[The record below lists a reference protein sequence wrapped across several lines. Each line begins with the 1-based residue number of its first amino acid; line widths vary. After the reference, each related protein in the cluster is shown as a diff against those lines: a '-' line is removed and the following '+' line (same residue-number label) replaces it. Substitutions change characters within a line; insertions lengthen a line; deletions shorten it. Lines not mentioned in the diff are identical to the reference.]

1 MTRVALPPRLPL
13 ILTAASFGF
22 TIVQL
27 DVTIVN
33 VALDAIGREFGAP
46 TASLQWVV
54 DAYTLLLAALL
65 LSAGALGDRF
75 GPRRA
80 FLTGLVLFA
89 VSSAACGLAQSS
101 LQLILSRAIQ
111 GAAAAL
117 LVPPSLALITHA
129 AAGDDR
135 ARAWAVGWWTAAGGV
150 SIAAG
155 PVIGGLLIGA
165 LGWRWV
171 FLVNLP
177 LCLLGAALTLAFVP
191 EVPPRE
197 KRPLDIPGQV
207 LGFVALACLVGAVI
221 EGGHRGWRDPLA
233 PGALVAGLAA
243 AAAFLAVEMRSA
255 HPAVPLEVFRDRMVW
270 SAVVIGVGVNFTYYG
285 VIFVLGLFLQRSA
298 GYSVLQA
305 GLAFLPLTATFIV
318 SNLLSGRI
326 AHRFGSARTMAGGV
340 LVAAVGYALTSR
352 LSPSTPFCADDPRLP
367 ADPRRHGHG
376 RAGHDQRPSGQ
387 RRPPRLGHG
396 LGRAERLPPSG
407 RGGRC
412 GGDGRPGGR
421 RARPGRRRPADLRP
435 DRGGGAAGRGL
446 GGVAQRRAPACEGR
460 LADGGRTKYPVF
472 SPSEVDLA
480 VFSLAERPGFRAA
493 A

>member
-13 ILTAASFGF
+13 ILAAASFGF
-22 TIVQL
+22 SIVQL

-80 FLTGLVLFA
+80 FLAGLVLFA
-89 VSSAACGLAQSS
+89 VSSAACGLARDA
-101 LQLILSRAIQ
+101 LQLVLARAIQ

-197 KRPLDIPGQV
+197 KRPLDLPGQV

-221 EGGHRGWRDPLA
+221 EGGHRGWDDALVLA
-233 PGALVAGLAA
+233 ALVAGLAT

-255 HPAVPLEVFRDRMVW
+255 HPAVPLEVFRSRMVW
-270 SAVVIGVGVNFTYYG
+270 STVVIGVGVNFTYYG

-318 SNLLSGRI
+318 SNLLSGRV
-326 AHRFGSARTMAGGV
+326 AQRFGSARTMAGGV

-352 LSPSTPFCADDPRLP
+352 LTAHSPFWSMIPGFLLIP
-367 ADPRRHGHG
+367 AGMGMAVPAMTSALLASVDRHL
-376 RAGHDQRPSGQ
+376 SGT
-387 RRPPRLGHG
+387 
-396 LGRAERLPPSG
+396 ASG
-407 RGGRC
+407 VLNACRQ
-412 GGDGRPGGR
+412 
-421 RARPGRRRPADLRP
+421 AA
-435 DRGGGAAGRGL
+435 GAAGVAVMGTLAAGGPDRIAAGL
-446 GGVAQRRAPACEGR
+446 RISGLV
-460 LADGGRTKYPVF
+460 
-472 SPSEVDLA
+472 
-480 VFSLAERPGFRAA
+480 AA
-493 A
+493 AVLLGAAWVAWRSDRRRDPSVGQPTATE

>member
-1 MTRVALPPRLPL
+1 MTNVRVASASARRPAGLPM
-13 ILTAASFGF
+13 ILAAASFGF

-80 FLTGLVLFA
+80 FLAGLVLFA
-89 VSSAACGLAQSS
+89 LSSAACGLAHDA
-101 LQLILSRAIQ
+101 LQLILARAIQ

-129 AAGDDR
+129 AAGDDK

-177 LCLLGAALTLAFVP
+177 LCLLGAILTLAFVP

-197 KRPLDIPGQV
+197 KRPLDLPGQV
-207 LGFVALACLVGAVI
+207 LAFLALVGLVGAVI
-221 EGGHRGWRDPLA
+221 EGGHRGWSDPLVL
-233 PGALVAGLAA
+233 GALAGGVAAG
-243 AAAFLAVEMRSA
+243 AAFLAVEMRSA
-255 HPAVPLEVFRDRMVW
+255 HPAVPLEVFRNRMVW
-270 SAVVIGVGVNFTYYG
+270 SAVAIGVGVNFTYYG

-298 GYSVLQA
+298 GYDAVQA

-318 SNLLSGRI
+318 SNLLSSRI
-326 AHRFGSARTMAGGV
+326 AHRFGPARTMAGGV
-340 LVAAVGYALTSR
+340 LVAALGYALTSR
-352 LSPSTPFCADDPRLP
+352 LTPTTPFWLMVPGFL
-367 ADPRRHGHG
+367 
-376 RAGHDQRPSGQ
+376 
-387 RRPPRLGHG
+387 LI
-396 LGRAERLPPSG
+396 
-407 RGGRC
+407 
-412 GGDGRPGGR
+412 PGGMGT
-421 RARPGRRRPADLRP
+421 AVPAMTSALLASV
-435 DRGGGAAGRGL
+435 DRHFSGTASGVLNACRQAAGAAGVAVMGALAAGGPERIAAGL
-446 GGVAQRRAPACEGR
+446 RVSGLIAAAVLLIAAWLAWRSEGR
-460 LADGGRTKYPVF
+460 TATSVG
-472 SPSEVDLA
+472 
-480 VFSLAERPGFRAA
+480 
-493 A
+493 

>member
-1 MTRVALPPRLPL
+1 MTHVRVASRASSLPAGLPL

-80 FLTGLVLFA
+80 FLIGLVLFA
-89 VSSAACGLAQSS
+89 ISSAACGLAHGA
-101 LQLILSRAIQ
+101 LQLILSRAVQ

-129 AAGDDR
+129 AAGDDK

-177 LCLLGAALTLAFVP
+177 LCLIGVILTLMFVP

-197 KRPLDIPGQV
+197 KRPLDISGQA

-221 EGGHRGWRDPLA
+221 EGGHRGWSDPLVL
-233 PGALVAGLAA
+233 GALAAGFAA
-243 AAAFLAVEMRSA
+243 VAAFLVVETRVA
-255 HPAVPLEVFRDRMVW
+255 HPAVPLAVFRGRMVW
-270 SAVVIGVGVNFTYYG
+270 SAVVVGVSVNFTYYG

-298 GYSVLQA
+298 GYDVVRT

-326 AHRFGSARTMAGGV
+326 AHRFGPARTMAGGV

-352 LSPSTPFCADDPRLP
+352 LSAHSPFWMMIPGFL
-367 ADPRRHGHG
+367 
-376 RAGHDQRPSGQ
+376 
-387 RRPPRLGHG
+387 LI
-396 LGRAERLPPSG
+396 
-407 RGGRC
+407 
-412 GGDGRPGGR
+412 PGGMGT
-421 RARPGRRRPADLRP
+421 AVPAMTSALLASV
-435 DRGGGAAGRGL
+435 DRHFSGTASGVLNACRQAAGAAGVAVMGALAAGGPDGIAAGL
-446 GGVAQRRAPACEGR
+446 RTSGVIAAVVLLGAAWVAWRSEGKR
-460 LADGGRTKYPVF
+460 V
-472 SPSEVDLA
+472 
-480 VFSLAERPGFRAA
+480 AA

>member
-1 MTRVALPPRLPL
+1 MTRVAALPPRLPL

-80 FLTGLVLFA
+80 FLAGIVLFA
-89 VSSAACGLAQSS
+89 VSSAACGLAHGS

-129 AAGDDR
+129 AAGDDK

-165 LGWRWV
+165 FGWRWV

-177 LCLLGAALTLAFVP
+177 LCLAALALTLAYVP

-197 KRPLDIPGQV
+197 KRPLDLPGQA
-207 LGFVALACLVGAVI
+207 LAFVALTLLVGAVI
-221 EGGHRGWRDPLA
+221 EGGHRGWSDPLVL
-233 PGALVAGLAA
+233 GALVGGLAA
-243 AAAFLAVEMRSA
+243 VAAFLAVETRSP
-255 HPAVPLEVFRDRMVW
+255 HPAVPLEVFRTRMVW
-270 SAVVIGVGVNFTYYG
+270 SAVVVGVAVNFTYYG

-318 SNLLSGRI
+318 ANLMSGRVVQ
-326 AHRFGSARTMAGGV
+326 RFGPARTMAGGV
-340 LVAAVGYALTSR
+340 VVAAIGYALTSR
-352 LSPSTPFCADDPRLP
+352 LTPSTPFWLMVPGFL
-367 ADPRRHGHG
+367 
-376 RAGHDQRPSGQ
+376 
-387 RRPPRLGHG
+387 LI
-396 LGRAERLPPSG
+396 
-407 RGGRC
+407 
-412 GGDGRPGGR
+412 PGGMGT
-421 RARPGRRRPADLRP
+421 AVPTMTSALLAHV
-435 DRGGGAAGRGL
+435 DRHFSGTASGVLNACRQAAGAAGVAVMGALAAGGPAAIAAGL
-446 GGVAQRRAPACEGR
+446 RVSGVIAAGVLVATAVVAWRSEG
-460 LADGGRTKYPVF
+460 K
-472 SPSEVDLA
+472 
-480 VFSLAERPGFRAA
+480 RAA

>member
-1 MTRVALPPRLPL
+1 MTNVRVAPCRPAGLPL

-89 VSSAACGLAQSS
+89 LSSAACGLAQSA
-101 LQLILSRAIQ
+101 LQLVLSRAVQ

-129 AAGDDR
+129 AAGDDK

-197 KRPLDIPGQV
+197 KRPLDLPGQV
-207 LGFVALACLVGAVI
+207 LGFVALTCLVGAVI
-221 EGGHRGWRDPLA
+221 EGGHRGWSDPLVL
-233 PGALVAGLAA
+233 GALVGGFAA

-255 HPAVPLEVFRDRMVW
+255 HPAVPLEVFRARMVW
-270 SAVVIGVGVNFTYYG
+270 SAVVIGVSRQLHLLRGD
-285 VIFVLGLFLQRSA
+285 LRA
-298 GYSVLQA
+298 GPLPAAFGRLHVVQA

-326 AHRFGSARTMAGGV
+326 AHRFGAARTMAGGV
-340 LVAAVGYALTSR
+340 LVAALGYALTSR
-352 LSPSTPFCADDPRLP
+352 C
-367 ADPRRHGHG
+367 RRQF
-376 RAGHDQRPSGQ
+376 R
-387 RRPPRLGHG
+387 
-396 LGRAERLPPSG
+396 SG
-407 RGGRC
+407 R
-412 GGDGRPGGR
+412 
-421 RARPGRRRPADLRP
+421 
-435 DRGGGAAGRGL
+435 
-446 GGVAQRRAPACEGR
+446 
-460 LADGGRTKYPVF
+460 
-472 SPSEVDLA
+472 
-480 VFSLAERPGFRAA
+480 
-493 A
+493 

>member
-65 LSAGALGDRF
+65 LSAGALGDRL
-75 GPRRA
+75 GPRRV
-80 FLTGLVLFA
+80 FLAGIVLFA

-101 LQLILSRAIQ
+101 LQLILSRAVQ

-129 AAGDDR
+129 AAGDDK
-135 ARAWAVGWWTAAGGV
+135 ARSWAVGWWTASGGV

-177 LCLLGAALTLAFVP
+177 LCLAALALTLAYVP

-197 KRPLDIPGQV
+197 KRPLDLPGQ
-207 LGFVALACLVGAVI
+207 ALAFAALTLLVGAVI
-221 EGGHRGWRDPLA
+221 EGGHRGWSDPLVL
-233 PGALVAGLAA
+233 GALIGGLLAV
-243 AAAFLAVEMRSA
+243 AAFLAVETRSA
-255 HPAVPLEVFRDRMVW
+255 HPAVPLDVFRTRMVW
-270 SAVVIGVGVNFTYYG
+270 SAVVVGVAVNFTYYG

-318 SNLLSGRI
+318 ANLLSGRFVQ
-326 AHRFGSARTMAGGV
+326 RFGPARTMAGGV
-340 LVAAVGYALTSR
+340 VVATIGYALTSR
-352 LSPSTPFCADDPRLP
+352 LGPETPFWLMVPGFL
-367 ADPRRHGHG
+367 
-376 RAGHDQRPSGQ
+376 
-387 RRPPRLGHG
+387 LI
-396 LGRAERLPPSG
+396 
-407 RGGRC
+407 
-412 GGDGRPGGR
+412 PGGMGT
-421 RARPGRRRPADLRP
+421 AVPTMTSALLSHV
-435 DRGGGAAGRGL
+435 DRHFSGTASGVLNACRQAAGAAGVAVMGALAAGGPAAIAAGL
-446 GGVAQRRAPACEGR
+446 RASGVIAAMVLLGTAWVAWRSEGR
-460 LADGGRTKYPVF
+460 RGA
-472 SPSEVDLA
+472 
-480 VFSLAERPGFRAA
+480 
-493 A
+493 

>member
-1 MTRVALPPRLPL
+1 MTNVRVASSARPAGLPL
-13 ILTAASFGF
+13 ILLAASFGF

-80 FLTGLVLFA
+80 FLAGLVLFA

-165 LGWRWV
+165 FGWRWV

-177 LCLLGAALTLAFVP
+177 LCLLGVALTLAFVP

-197 KRPLDIPGQV
+197 KRPLDLPGQA

-221 EGGHRGWRDPLA
+221 EGGHRGWSDPLVL
-233 PGALVAGLAA
+233 GALIGGLAA
-243 AAAFLAVEMRSA
+243 VAAFLAVETRSP
-255 HPAVPLEVFRDRMVW
+255 HPAVPLAVFKGRMVW
-270 SAVVIGVGVNFTYYG
+270 SAVVIGTAVNFTYYG

-298 GYSVLQA
+298 GYGVVQA

-326 AHRFGSARTMAGGV
+326 AHCFGPARTMAGGV
-340 LVAAVGYALTSR
+340 LVAAIGYALTSR
-352 LSPSTPFCADDPRLP
+352 LTPTTPFWLMIPGFLLIPGGMGTAVP
-367 ADPRRHGHG
+367 AMTSALLASVDRHFSGTASG
-376 RAGHDQRPSGQ
+376 VFNACRQASGAAGVAVMGALAAGGPERIATGLRASGLIAAAVLVGAAWVAW
-387 RRPPRLGHG
+387 RS
-396 LGRAERLPPSG
+396 E
-407 RGGRC
+407 
-412 GGDGRPGGR
+412 GR
-421 RARPGRRRPADLRP
+421 RAV
-435 DRGGGAAGRGL
+435 AA
-446 GGVAQRRAPACEGR
+446 
-460 LADGGRTKYPVF
+460 
-472 SPSEVDLA
+472 
-480 VFSLAERPGFRAA
+480 
-493 A
+493 

>member
-1 MTRVALPPRLPL
+1 MNRVALPPRLPL
-13 ILTAASFGF
+13 ILAAASFGF

-80 FLTGLVLFA
+80 FLAGLVLFA
-89 VSSAACGLAQSS
+89 LSSAACGLAHDAV
-101 LQLILSRAIQ
+101 QLILSRAVQ

-129 AAGDDR
+129 AAGHDR

-177 LCLLGAALTLAFVP
+177 LCLLGVTLTLAYVP

-197 KRPLDIPGQV
+197 KRPLDLPGQV
-207 LGFVALACLVGAVI
+207 LGFLALTGLVGAVI
-221 EGGHRGWRDPLA
+221 EGGHRGWSDPLVL
-233 PGALVAGLAA
+233 GALAGGVAA
-243 AAAFLAVEMRSA
+243 AAAFLAVETRSA
-255 HPAVPLEVFRDRMVW
+255 HPAVPLDLFRTRMVW

-298 GYSVLQA
+298 GYDAVRA

-326 AHRFGSARTMAGGV
+326 AHRFGPARTMAGGV
-340 LVAAVGYALTSR
+340 LVAALGYALTSR
-352 LSPSTPFCADDPRLP
+352 LTPSTPFWLMIPGFL
-367 ADPRRHGHG
+367 
-376 RAGHDQRPSGQ
+376 
-387 RRPPRLGHG
+387 LI
-396 LGRAERLPPSG
+396 
-407 RGGRC
+407 
-412 GGDGRPGGR
+412 PGGMGT
-421 RARPGRRRPADLRP
+421 AVPAMTSALLANV
-435 DRGGGAAGRGL
+435 DRHFSGTASGVLNAFRQAAGAAGVAVMGALAAGGPDQIAAGL
-446 GGVAQRRAPACEGR
+446 RLSGLIAAGVLLCGAWVAWRSEGR
-460 LADGGRTKYPVF
+460 TVANVG
-472 SPSEVDLA
+472 
-480 VFSLAERPGFRAA
+480 
-493 A
+493 

>member
-1 MTRVALPPRLPL
+1 MTHVRVASPARPAGLPL
-13 ILTAASFGF
+13 ILAAASFGF

-33 VALDAIGREFGAP
+33 VALDAVGREFGAP
-46 TASLQWVV
+46 TSSLQWVV

-80 FLTGLVLFA
+80 FLAGLVLFA
-89 VSSAACGLAQSS
+89 LSSAACGLARDAV
-101 LQLILSRAIQ
+101 QLILSRAVQ

-129 AAGDDR
+129 AAGDDK

-191 EVPPRE
+191 EVRPRE

-207 LGFVALACLVGAVI
+207 LGFLALAGLVGAVI
-221 EGGHRGWRDPLA
+221 EGGHRGWSDPLVL
-233 PGALVAGLAA
+233 GALAGGVAA
-243 AAAFLAVEMRSA
+243 AAAFLAIEMRSA
-255 HPAVPLEVFRDRMVW
+255 HPAVPLEVFRNRMVW
-270 SAVVIGVGVNFTYYG
+270 SAVVIGVAVNFTYYG

-298 GYSVLQA
+298 GYDAIQA

-326 AHRFGSARTMAGGV
+326 AHRFGPARTMAGGV
-340 LVAAVGYALTSR
+340 LVAALGYALTSR
-352 LSPSTPFCADDPRLP
+352 LTPTTPFWLMVPGFL
-367 ADPRRHGHG
+367 
-376 RAGHDQRPSGQ
+376 
-387 RRPPRLGHG
+387 LI
-396 LGRAERLPPSG
+396 
-407 RGGRC
+407 
-412 GGDGRPGGR
+412 PGGMGT
-421 RARPGRRRPADLRP
+421 AVPAMTSALLASV
-435 DRGGGAAGRGL
+435 DRHFSGTASGVLNACRQAAGAAGVAVMGALAAGGPERIAAGL
-446 GGVAQRRAPACEGR
+446 RVSG
-460 LADGGRTKYPVF
+460 LI
-472 SPSEVDLA
+472 
-480 VFSLAERPGFRAA
+480 AA
-493 A
+493 AVLLGAAWTAWRSAAPHAEVNVG

>member
-1 MTRVALPPRLPL
+1 LPL

-89 VSSAACGLAQSS
+89 VSSAACGLAHTA
-101 LQLILSRAIQ
+101 LQLILARAIQ

-129 AAGDDR
+129 AADDDK

-155 PVIGGLLIGA
+155 PVIGGFLIGA
-165 LGWRWV
+165 LGWRSV

-177 LCLLGAALTLAFVP
+177 LCLAGALLTLAVVP

-197 KRPLDIPGQV
+197 KRPLDLPGQA
-207 LGFVALACLVGAVI
+207 LGFVALAGLVGAVI
-221 EGGHRGWRDPLA
+221 EGGHRGWGDPRVL
-233 PGALVAGLAA
+233 GVLLGGVVA
-243 AAAFLAVEMRSA
+243 AAAFLAVEARSP
-255 HPAVPLEVFRDRMVW
+255 HPAVPLGVFQKRMVW
-270 SAVVIGVGVNFTYYG
+270 SALVVGVAVNFTYYG

-298 GYSVLQA
+298 GYSVVQT
-305 GLAFLPLTATFIV
+305 GLAFLPLTATFIA
-318 SNLLSGRI
+318 SNLVSSRL
-326 AHRFGSARTMAGGV
+326 AHRFGPARTMAGGV
-340 LVAAVGYALTSR
+340 VVAAVGYALTSR
-352 LSPSTPFCADDPRLP
+352 LTPHTPFWMMIPGFMLIPGGMGTAVP
-367 ADPRRHGHG
+367 AMTSALLASVDRHWSGTASG
-376 RAGHDQRPSGQ
+376 VLNACRQAAGAIGVAVMGALAAGGPSGIAA
-387 RRPPRLGHG
+387 G
-396 LGRAERLPPSG
+396 LRTSGVIAAAVLVGAAWVAGRSEG
-407 RGGRC
+407 RGRN
-412 GGDGRPGGR
+412 P
-421 RARPGRRRPADLRP
+421 L
-435 DRGGGAAGRGL
+435 
-446 GGVAQRRAPACEGR
+446 
-460 LADGGRTKYPVF
+460 
-472 SPSEVDLA
+472 S
-480 VFSLAERPGFRAA
+480 
-493 A
+493 

>member
-13 ILTAASFGF
+13 ILAAASFGF

-80 FLTGLVLFA
+80 FLAGLVLFA
-89 VSSAACGLAQSS
+89 VSSAACGLAQTS
-101 LQLILSRAIQ
+101 LQLILSRAVQ
-111 GAAAAL
+111 GGAAAL

-129 AAGDDR
+129 AAGDDW

-165 LGWRWV
+165 FGWRWV

-177 LCLLGAALTLAFVP
+177 LCLLGAAATLAFVP

-197 KRPLDIPGQV
+197 KRPLDLPGQV
-207 LGFVALACLVGAVI
+207 LGFVALTLLVGAVI
-221 EGGHRGWRDPLA
+221 EGGHRGWSDPLVL
-233 PGALVAGLAA
+233 GALIGGLAA
-243 AAAFLAVEMRSA
+243 VAAFLAVEMGSA
-255 HPAVPLEVFRDRMVW
+255 HPAVPLDVFRGRMVW
-270 SAVVIGVGVNFTYYG
+270 SAAVVGTAVNFTYYG

-298 GYSVLQA
+298 GYSVVQA
-305 GLAFLPLTATFIV
+305 GLAFLPLTATFII
-318 SNLLSGRI
+318 SNLLSGRVS
-326 AHRFGSARTMAGGV
+326 HRFGPARTMAGGV
-340 LVAAVGYALTSR
+340 LVAALGYALTSR
-352 LSPSTPFCADDPRLP
+352 LTPTTPFWLMIPGFL
-367 ADPRRHGHG
+367 
-376 RAGHDQRPSGQ
+376 
-387 RRPPRLGHG
+387 LI
-396 LGRAERLPPSG
+396 
-407 RGGRC
+407 
-412 GGDGRPGGR
+412 PGGMGT
-421 RARPGRRRPADLRP
+421 AVPAMTSALLANV
-435 DRGGGAAGRGL
+435 DRHFSGTASGVLNACRQAAGAAGVAVMGALAAGGPERIAAGL
-446 GGVAQRRAPACEGR
+446 RASGLIAAVVLLGTAVVAWRSEGE
-460 LADGGRTKYPVF
+460 AI
-472 SPSEVDLA
+472 
-480 VFSLAERPGFRAA
+480 
-493 A
+493 

>member
-1 MTRVALPPRLPL
+1 MTNVRVASPVLPLRLPL
-13 ILTAASFGF
+13 ILVAASFGF

-33 VALDAIGREFGAP
+33 VALDAIGREFGAT

-89 VSSAACGLAQSS
+89 ISSAACGLAQSAS
-101 LQLILSRAIQ
+101 QLILSRAVQ

-129 AAGDDR
+129 AAGDDK

-177 LCLLGAALTLAFVP
+177 LCLAGAALTLAFAP
-191 EVPPRE
+191 EIPPRE

-207 LGFVALACLVGAVI
+207 LGFLALTGLVGAVI
-221 EGGHRGWRDPLA
+221 EGGHRGWSDPLVL
-233 PGALVAGLAA
+233 GALTGGLAA
-243 AAAFLAVEMRSA
+243 AAAFLAVEKRSA
-255 HPAVPLEVFRDRMVW
+255 HPAVPLEVFRTRMVW
-270 SAVVIGVGVNFTYYG
+270 SAVVIGVAVNFTYYG

-298 GYSVLQA
+298 GYDVVRA

-318 SNLLSGRI
+318 SNLFSSRV
-326 AHRFGSARTMAGGV
+326 AHRFGPARTMAGGV
-340 LVAAVGYALTSR
+340 LVAALGYALTSR
-352 LSPSTPFCADDPRLP
+352 LAPTTPFWLMIPGFL
-367 ADPRRHGHG
+367 
-376 RAGHDQRPSGQ
+376 
-387 RRPPRLGHG
+387 LI
-396 LGRAERLPPSG
+396 
-407 RGGRC
+407 
-412 GGDGRPGGR
+412 PGGMGT
-421 RARPGRRRPADLRP
+421 AVPAMTSALLASV
-435 DRGGGAAGRGL
+435 DRHFSGTASGVLNACRQAAGAAGVAVMGALAAGGPERIAAGL
-446 GGVAQRRAPACEGR
+446 RTSGMIAAVVLLGAAWVAWRS
-460 LADGGRTKYPVF
+460 GGRK
-472 SPSEVDLA
+472 
-480 VFSLAERPGFRAA
+480 AA
-493 A
+493 SVG

>member
-1 MTRVALPPRLPL
+1 MTNVRVASRAFAMPAGLPL
-13 ILTAASFGF
+13 ILAAASFGF

-89 VSSAACGLAQSS
+89 VSSAACGLAHNA
-101 LQLILSRAIQ
+101 LQLILARAIQ

-129 AAGDDR
+129 AAGDDT

-165 LGWRWV
+165 LGWRSV

-197 KRPLDIPGQV
+197 KRPLDLPGQG
-207 LGFVALACLVGAVI
+207 LAFVALAFLVGAVI
-221 EGGHRGWRDPLA
+221 EGGHRGWSDPLVL
-233 PGALVAGLAA
+233 GALTAGVAA
-243 AAAFLAVEMRSA
+243 AAAFLAVEIRSP
-255 HPAVPLEVFRDRMVW
+255 HPAVPLAVFQNRMVW

-298 GYSVLQA
+298 GYTVVQA

-318 SNLLSGRI
+318 ANLLSGRI
-326 AHRFGSARTMAGGV
+326 AHRFGPARAMAGGV
-340 LVAAVGYALTSR
+340 LVAAIGYALTSR
-352 LSPSTPFCADDPRLP
+352 LTAHSPFWTMVPGFLLIP
-367 ADPRRHGHG
+367 AGMGTAVPVMTSALLASVDRHF
-376 RAGHDQRPSGQ
+376 SGT
-387 RRPPRLGHG
+387 
-396 LGRAERLPPSG
+396 ASG
-407 RGGRC
+407 VLNACRQ
-412 GGDGRPGGR
+412 
-421 RARPGRRRPADLRP
+421 AA
-435 DRGGGAAGRGL
+435 GAAGVAVMGALAAGGPDRIAAGL
-446 GGVAQRRAPACEGR
+446 RSSSLIAAAVLVGAAWIAWRSEGR
-460 LADGGRTKYPVF
+460 KTATVG
-472 SPSEVDLA
+472 
-480 VFSLAERPGFRAA
+480 
-493 A
+493 

>member
-1 MTRVALPPRLPL
+1 MPSRAKITAMTRVALPPGLPL
-13 ILTAASFGF
+13 ILAAASFGF

-33 VALDAIGREFGAP
+33 VALDAIGREFNAP
-46 TASLQWVV
+46 IASLQWVV

-80 FLTGLVLFA
+80 FLAGLVLFA
-89 VSSAACGLAQSS
+89 LSSAACGLAHDAAG
-101 LQLILSRAIQ
+101 LILGRAVQ

-129 AAGDDR
+129 AAGDDK

-177 LCLLGAALTLAFVP
+177 LCLAGLALTLAFVP

-197 KRPLDIPGQV
+197 KRPLDLPGQA
-207 LGFVALACLVGAVI
+207 LAFVALAGLVGAVI
-221 EGGHRGWRDPLA
+221 EGGHRGWGDPLVLA
-233 PGALVAGLAA
+233 VLLGGALA
-243 AAAFLAVEMRSA
+243 AAAFLAVEARSP
-255 HPAVPLEVFRDRMVW
+255 HPAVPLAVFRERMVW
-270 SAVVIGVGVNFTYYG
+270 SAVVIGVSVNFTYYG

-298 GYSVLQA
+298 GYDVVQA

-318 SNLLSGRI
+318 SNVLSGRI
-326 AHRFGSARTMAGGV
+326 AHRFGAARTMAGGV
-340 LVAAVGYALTSR
+340 LVAAAGYALTSL
-352 LSPSTPFCADDPRLP
+352 LSADSPYGMMVPGFLLIP
-367 ADPRRHGHG
+367 AGMGAAVPAMTSALLASVDRHWSGTASG
-376 RAGHDQRPSGQ
+376 VLNACRQAGGAIGVALMGALAAGGPEAIAAGLRTSGLLAAAVL
-387 RRPPRLGHG
+387 LGAAG
-396 LGRAERLPPSG
+396 VAWRSE
-407 RGGRC
+407 
-412 GGDGRPGGR
+412 GR
-421 RARPGRRRPADLRP
+421 RAP
-435 DRGGGAAGRGL
+435 
-446 GGVAQRRAPACEGR
+446 
-460 LADGGRTKYPVF
+460 
-472 SPSEVDLA
+472 
-480 VFSLAERPGFRAA
+480 
-493 A
+493 

>member
-1 MTRVALPPRLPL
+1 MTSTRIAKLPL
-13 ILTAASFGF
+13 ILAAASFGF

-33 VALDAIGREFGAP
+33 VALDAIGREFDAP

-80 FLTGLVLFA
+80 FLAGLVLFA
-89 VSSAACGLAQSS
+89 LSSAACGLARDATG
-101 LQLILSRAIQ
+101 LILGRAVQ

-177 LCLLGAALTLAFVP
+177 LCLAGVAMTLAFVP

-197 KRPLDIPGQV
+197 KRPLDLPGQA
-207 LGFVALACLVGAVI
+207 LAFVALAGLVGAVI
-221 EGGHRGWRDPLA
+221 EGGHRGWGDPL
-233 PGALVAGLAA
+233 VLAVLLGGVLA
-243 AAAFLAVEMRSA
+243 AAAFLAVEARA
-255 HPAVPLEVFRDRMVW
+255 RHPAVPLAVFRERMVW
-270 SAVVIGVGVNFTYYG
+270 SAVVIGVSVNFTYYG

-298 GYSVLQA
+298 GYDVVQA

-318 SNLLSGRI
+318 SNLLSGRL
-326 AHRFGSARTMAGGV
+326 AHRFGAARTMAGGV
-340 LVAAVGYALTSR
+340 LVAAAGYALTSR
-352 LSPSTPFCADDPRLP
+352 LSADSSYWAMVPGFLLIP
-367 ADPRRHGHG
+367 AGMGTAVPAMTSALLASVDRHWSGTASG
-376 RAGHDQRPSGQ
+376 VLNACRQAGGAIGVALMGALAAGGPEAIAAGLRTSGILAAVVL
-387 RRPPRLGHG
+387 LGAAWVAW
-396 LGRAERLPPSG
+396 RSE
-407 RGGRC
+407 
-412 GGDGRPGGR
+412 GR
-421 RARPGRRRPADLRP
+421 RA
-435 DRGGGAAGRGL
+435 GAN
-446 GGVAQRRAPACEGR
+446 
-460 LADGGRTKYPVF
+460 
-472 SPSEVDLA
+472 
-480 VFSLAERPGFRAA
+480 
-493 A
+493 

>member
-89 VSSAACGLAQSS
+89 GSSAACGLAQSS

-352 LSPSTPFCADDPRLP
+352 LSPSTPYALMIPGFLLIP
-367 ADPRRHGHG
+367 AGMGTAVPAMTSALLASVDRHVSGTASG
-376 RAGHDQRPSGQ
+376 VLNACRQAAGAAGVAVMGALAAGGPDRVAAGLRTSGLIAAAVL
-387 RRPPRLGHG
+387 LGAAWVAW
-396 LGRAERLPPSG
+396 RS
-407 RGGRC
+407 
-412 GGDGRPGGR
+412 DGRP
-421 RARPGRRRPADLRP
+421 RARVG
-435 DRGGGAAGRGL
+435 
-446 GGVAQRRAPACEGR
+446 
-460 LADGGRTKYPVF
+460 
-472 SPSEVDLA
+472 
-480 VFSLAERPGFRAA
+480 
-493 A
+493 